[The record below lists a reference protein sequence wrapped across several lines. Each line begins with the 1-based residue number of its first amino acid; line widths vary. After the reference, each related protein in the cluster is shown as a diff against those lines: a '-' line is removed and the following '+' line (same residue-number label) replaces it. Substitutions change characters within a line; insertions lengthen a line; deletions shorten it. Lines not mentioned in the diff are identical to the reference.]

1 MQAKSKT
8 ENVSQQFD
16 PKVINI
22 PKSAWNYVV
31 W

>member
-8 ENVSQQFD
+8 GNVSQQFD

-22 PKSAWNYVV
+22 PKIE
-31 W
+31 